1 MSFMNT
7 SVSAQHTA
15 NLSDDT
21 GRVTVNFTLAT
32 TQANGKATTCNGQL
46 TEI

>member
-1 MSFMNT
+1 M
-7 SVSAQHTA
+7 A
-15 NLSDDT
+15 DDR

-32 TQANGKATTCNGQL
+32 TKAKGKATTCNEQL